1 MRQRVFSEVHASPQS
16 QMQGLPHGL
25 EDDEVLIG
33 LRQNTSYEGL
43 KALASELCYR
53 LRYREAIEIYCEMER
68 QRPDDLYPVRQ
79 RAAKHINTLQPF
91 KAIDDFTKS
100 RQMGAL
106 EDDITYRIGIAYYLA
121 GDWEMAMAEEKAC
134 LPLVDGEMGIAAIYW
149 SCLAALKAGEIPWLL
164 RYYSDDM
171 YVGHHTSYRAGVRL
185 ICGLVELDE
194 YLGQIEEEPDDLEY
208 AMKAY
213 AACVVLESRG
223 RLSERDELLK
233 KIVARDSFWIG
244 YGYIAAFNDHLKLLG
259 PGSEKQ

>member
-1 MRQRVFSEVHASPQS
+1 MRHNVFSEVHASARS
-16 QMQGLPHGL
+16 QMLDLPCGL
-25 EDDEVLIG
+25 EDDEKLTK
-33 LRQNTSYEGL
+33 LREDTSYEGL

-53 LRYREAIEIYCEMER
+53 LRYREAIEIYYEMER

-100 RQMGAL
+100 RKLGAK
-106 EDDITYRIGIAYYLA
+106 EDDITYRIGISYYLA

-134 LPLVDGEMGIAAIYW
+134 LPLVDGEMGRAAIYW
-149 SCLAALKAGEIPWLL
+149 YSLAALKAGEVPWLI
-164 RYYSDDM
+164 RYYSEDM

-185 ICGLVELDE
+185 ISGLVDIGE
-194 YLGQIEEEPDDLEY
+194 YLEWIEEEPEDLEY

-223 RLSERDELLK
+223 RLAERDALLK
-233 KIVARDSFWIG
+233 RIVARDSFWIG
-244 YGYIAAFNDHLKLLG
+244 YGYIAAFSDYVKLFG
-259 PGSEKQ
+259 DPAG